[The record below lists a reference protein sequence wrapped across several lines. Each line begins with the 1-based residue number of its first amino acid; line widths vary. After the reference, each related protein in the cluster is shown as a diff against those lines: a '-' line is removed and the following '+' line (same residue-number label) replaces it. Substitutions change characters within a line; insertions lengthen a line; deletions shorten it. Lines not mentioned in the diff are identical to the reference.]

1 MKSAQK
7 LILVFVL
14 NSLIWFGVTSNKMF
28 AQEIDS
34 DHKTTDT
41 NKVETKDLNG
51 KLLLNG
57 KAVEFSTLDE
67 LQAITERLVKES
79 NNGTA
84 KTKKIIPNYLEMNS
98 DDLAKTKT
106 FYRKAFGFEFIDYGS
121 QYAAISSGQSQL
133 DLQFERSRQPLCPR
147 SRHSKSNQHL
157 SQSRLQMARSKNLFL
172 NFQEVGVLN
181 SQTYLAIG
189 SPFFKTT
196 DEHHRPWHFQRRQT
210 HVVCKTARWGP
221 SIIFLQ

>member
-121 QYAAISSGQSQL
+121 QYAAISSG
-133 DLQFERSRQPLCPR
+133 PI
-147 SRHSKSNQHL
+147 
-157 SQSRLQMARSKNLFL
+157 
-172 NFQEVGVLN
+172 
-181 SQTYLAIG
+181 AIG
-189 SPFFKTT
+189 FAVRKKPSAPMPAFQTFEIESTLKSVKAANGKIEKPIFEFPGGRRFEFT
-196 DEHHRPWHFQRRQT
+196 DLSGNRVAVFQNN
-210 HVVCKTARWGP
+210 
-221 SIIFLQ
+221 